1 MGGDW
6 STGLSAEGREGGLE
20 GMRIVPEGL
29 TRRPLLRQ
37 APQPVESP
45 NT

>member
-29 TRRPLLRQ
+29 THRPLLRQ
-37 APQPVESP
+37 VPQPVESP
-45 NT
+45 NA